1 MKERLA
7 GAGESSANRGCP
19 PALVAI
25 ESACFV
31 TRSGRWQRLASVVA
45 ALGAA
50 WYTAPNPRTAA
61 RGALRSS
68 SEATDANVRDLYLSH
83 CGRRGRDGWT
93 PPRRA
98 PRYALHRRR
107 GHPTRRGEGAG
118 GRR

>member
-1 MKERLA
+1 MKDRLA
-7 GAGESSANRGCP
+7 GAGESSATRGCP

-83 CGRRGRDGWT
+83 CGPRGRDGWT
-93 PPRRA
+93 PP
-98 PRYALHRRR
+98 PRPPRDARRR
-107 GHPTRRGEGAG
+107 EPAH
-118 GRR
+118 